1 MDQELLGLWV
11 AAILTLMVYSFL
23 IADNPLFRLAE
34 HLLVGTALGYAV
46 LVVLQRF
53 LAPSIARVLSPTV
66 HPVSR
71 VMTGLGILW
80 GLLLWLW
87 LVRPVRWLSS
97 WPLAIVFGVGAAL
110 AIGGAL
116 MGTLIPQARATMLPL
131 GGANWWE
138 NLVTVVVVLAGL
150 TYFFFI
156 SGQDR
161 RGGKVLVW
169 VSRFGRWCLMVA
181 LGAFLGTRAISL
193 LSALVERFQFL
204 FHWLRTV
211 LP

>member
-1 MDQELLGLWV
+1 MEETVGLAI

-53 LAPSIARVLSPTV
+53 LLPSISDVLATGGNPL
-66 HPVSR
+66 SR
-71 VMTGLGILW
+71 LMTALGLLW

-87 LVRPVRWLSS
+87 LARPVRWLAS

-116 MGTLIPQARATMLPL
+116 MGTLIPQVGATMLPL
-131 GGANWWE
+131 SGNGWLD
-138 NLVTVVVVLAGL
+138 NLVIVIVVIAGL
-150 TYFFFI
+150 SYFFFI
-156 SGQDR
+156 VRKEHPLGKIASG
-161 RGGKVLVW
+161 VAH
-169 VSRFGRWCLMVA
+169 FGRWCLMLA
-181 LGAFLGTRAISL
+181 LGAFLGTRAIAL
-193 LSALVERFQFL
+193 FSALIERIQFL
-204 FHWLRTV
+204 GSILR
-211 LP
+211 